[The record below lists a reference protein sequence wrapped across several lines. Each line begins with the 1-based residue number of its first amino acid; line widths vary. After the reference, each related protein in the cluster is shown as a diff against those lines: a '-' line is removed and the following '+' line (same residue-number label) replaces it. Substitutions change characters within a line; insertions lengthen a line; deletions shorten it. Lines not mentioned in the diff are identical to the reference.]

1 MTNCHSERSEESVD
15 MELWTVILLCV
26 VVAVV
31 AAVLAIIHT
40 RQKDIRKVAYMMDAL
55 EDGELNFRF
64 QDKNRFNR
72 TLNRIRTIFEKQ
84 RQAHEQDSWTK
95 LSRVLT
101 HEIMNTVSPIA
112 SLSDAMAKSVDEN
125 GHSELDI
132 KAGLETIS
140 DSSKNLIGFVQ
151 TYRQLSGVARP
162 VRKALDLRELM
173 DGVISLNSEFATSCG
188 ATCSYRPEEPDLMIY
203 ADEGQI
209 SQILINLIKNALQA
223 GAKHIDISAGMGR
236 DDEVVVQVANDGEP
250 IPATAQEQIFIPFYT
265 TKKEGS
271 GIGLSISRQIMRN
284 HNGTIELLSSD
295 ARQTVFE
302 LRFR

>member
-1 MTNCHSERSEESVD
+1 MTF
-15 MELWTVILLCV
+15 TVWHILGASGIVAIL
-26 VVAVV
+26 VAVI
-31 AAVLAIIHT
+31 AVIRT
-40 RQKDIRKVAYMMDAL
+40 RHQDIKKVAYMMDAL

-64 QDKNRFNR
+64 QDKNKFNR

-95 LSRVLT
+95 LIRVLT

-112 SLSDAMAKSVDEN
+112 SLSDALSKSMDED

-132 KAGLETIS
+132 KAGLDTIS
-140 DSSKNLIGFVQ
+140 DSSKNLIKFVE

-162 VRKALDLRELM
+162 VRKAIDLKELM
-173 DGVISLNSEFATSCG
+173 AGVIALNSEFAANCG
-188 ATCSYRPEEPDLMIY
+188 AICKYRPEEDDLMIY

-223 GAKHIDISAGMGR
+223 GAKHIDISARMGK
-236 DDEVVVQVANDGEP
+236 DDEVIIDVANDGKP
-250 IPATAQEQIFIPFYT
+250 IPVPAQEQIFVPFFT

-284 HNGTIELLSSD
+284 HDGTISLLRSD
-295 ARQTVFE
+295 VNQTVFE

>member
-1 MTNCHSERSEESVD
+1 MTFT
-15 MELWTVILLCV
+15 LWHIVGACVI
-26 VVAVV
+26 VAIV
-31 AAVLAIIHT
+31 AAVIAIIRT
-40 RQKDIRKVAYMMDAL
+40 RQKDIKKVAYMMDAM

-64 QDKNRFNR
+64 QDKNKFNR

-95 LSRVLT
+95 LIRVLT

-112 SLSDAMAKSVDEN
+112 SLSDAMAKSVDEQ

-140 DSSKNLIGFVQ
+140 DSSKNLIDFVQ
-151 TYRQLSGVARP
+151 TYRQLSGVAKP
-162 VRKALDLRELM
+162 IRKALDLQELM
-173 DGVISLNSEFATSCG
+173 DSVISLNSEFAASCG
-188 ATCSYRPEEPDLMIY
+188 AVCVYRPEEPDLMIY

-223 GAKHIDISAGMGR
+223 GAKHIDISARMGK
-236 DDEVVVQVANDGEP
+236 DDDVIIQVANDGEP
-250 IPATAQEQIFIPFYT
+250 IPASAQEQIFIPFFT
-265 TKKEGS
+265 TKQEGS
-271 GIGLSISRQIMRN
+271 GIGLSLARQIMRQ
-284 HNGTIELLSSD
+284 HNGSIDLVRSD
-295 ARQTVFE
+295 DRQTVFE

>member
-1 MTNCHSERSEESVD
+1 MTFTIWH
-15 MELWTVILLCV
+15 ILGASGIVAIL
-26 VVAVV
+26 VAVI
-31 AAVLAIIHT
+31 ATIRT
-40 RQKDIRKVAYMMDAL
+40 RHQDIKKVAYMMDAL

-64 QDKNRFNR
+64 QDKNKFNR

-95 LSRVLT
+95 LIRVLT

-112 SLSDAMAKSVDEN
+112 SLSDALSKSMDED
-125 GHSELDI
+125 GHSELDV
-132 KAGLETIS
+132 KAGLDTIS
-140 DSSKNLIGFVQ
+140 DSSKNLIKFVE

-162 VRKALDLRELM
+162 VRKAIDLKELM
-173 DGVISLNSEFATSCG
+173 AGVIALNSEFAANCG
-188 ATCSYRPEEPDLMIY
+188 AICKYRPEEDDLMIY

-223 GAKHIDISAGMGR
+223 GAKHIDISARMGK
-236 DDEVVVQVANDGEP
+236 DDEVIIDVANDGTP
-250 IPATAQEQIFIPFYT
+250 IPVPAQEQIFVPFFT

-284 HNGTIELLSSD
+284 HDGTISLLRSD
-295 ARQTVFE
+295 VNQTVFE

>member
-1 MTNCHSERSEESVD
+1 MSVWQIIA
-15 MELWTVILLCV
+15 LVFI
-26 VVAVV
+26 VAIV
-31 AAVLAIIHT
+31 AAVLATLRT
-40 RQKDIRKVAYMMDAL
+40 RHQDIKKVAYMMDAL

-64 QDKNRFNR
+64 QESNKFNR

-95 LSRVLT
+95 LIRVLT

-132 KAGLETIS
+132 RAGLETIS

-173 DGVISLNSEFATSCG
+173 DSVIALNSEFTASCG
-188 ATCSYRPEEPDLMIY
+188 ASCKYRPEEEDLMIY

-223 GAKHIDISAGMGR
+223 GARHIDISARMGK
-236 DDEVVVQVANDGEP
+236 DDEVIVQVANDGEP
-250 IPATAQEQIFIPFYT
+250 IPVSAQEQIFIPFYT

-271 GIGLSISRQIMRN
+271 GIGLSLARQIMRQ
-284 HNGTIELLSSD
+284 HNGSIDLVRSEAD
-295 ARQTVFE
+295 QTTFE

>member
-1 MTNCHSERSEESVD
+1 MTFTVWHIIGACVIVA
-15 MELWTVILLCV
+15 MIATVI
-26 VVAVV
+26 AT
-31 AAVLAIIHT
+31 IRT
-40 RQKDIRKVAYMMDAL
+40 RRKDIKKVAYMMDAL

-64 QDKNRFNR
+64 QEKNKFNH

-95 LSRVLT
+95 LIRVLT

-112 SLSDAMAKSVDEN
+112 SLSDAMAKSVDKN

-151 TYRQLSGVARP
+151 TYRQLSGVAKP
-162 VRKALDLRELM
+162 IRKALDLRELM
-173 DGVISLNSEFATSCG
+173 DSIIGLNSEFAASCG
-188 ATCSYRPEEPDLMIY
+188 ATCKYRPAKDDLMIY

-223 GAKHIDISAGMGR
+223 GAKHIDITAKMGR
-236 DDEVVVQVANDGEP
+236 DDDVIIQVTNDGEP
-250 IPATAQEQIFIPFYT
+250 IPVSAQEQIFIPFYT

-284 HNGTIELLSSD
+284 HNGSIELVRSD
-295 ARQTVFE
+295 AQQTVFE

>member
-1 MTNCHSERSEESVD
+1 MTFSIWH
-15 MELWTVILLCV
+15 ILGASGIVAIL
-26 VVAVV
+26 VAVI
-31 AAVLAIIHT
+31 ATIRT
-40 RQKDIRKVAYMMDAL
+40 RHQDIKKVAYMMDAL

-64 QDKNRFNR
+64 QDKNKFNR

-95 LSRVLT
+95 LIRVLT
-101 HEIMNTVSPIA
+101 HEIMNMVSPIA
-112 SLSDAMAKSVDEN
+112 SLSDALSKSMDED
-125 GHSELDI
+125 GHSELDV
-132 KAGLETIS
+132 KAGLDTIS
-140 DSSKNLIGFVQ
+140 DSSKNLIKFVE

-162 VRKALDLRELM
+162 VRKAIDLKELM
-173 DGVISLNSEFATSCG
+173 AGVIALNSEFAANCG
-188 ATCSYRPEEPDLMIY
+188 AICKYRPEEDDLMIY

-223 GAKHIDISAGMGR
+223 GAKHIDISARMGK
-236 DDEVVVQVANDGEP
+236 DDEVIIDVANDGTP
-250 IPATAQEQIFIPFYT
+250 IPVSAQEQIFVPFFT

-284 HNGTIELLSSD
+284 HDGTISLLRSD
-295 ARQTVFE
+295 VNQTVFE

>member
-1 MTNCHSERSEESVD
+1 MTFT
-15 MELWTVILLCV
+15 LWHIIGVAVIV
-26 VVAVV
+26 AIVVAVIATIRV
-31 AAVLAIIHT
+31 

-64 QDKNRFNR
+64 QDKNKFNR

-95 LSRVLT
+95 LIRVLT

-151 TYRQLSGVARP
+151 TYRQLSSVAKP

-173 DGVISLNSEFATSCG
+173 DNVIGLNSEFAANCG
-188 ATCSYRPEEPDLMIY
+188 ATCNYRPKEDDLMIY

-223 GAKHIDISAGMGR
+223 GAKHIDISAKMGK
-236 DDEVVVQVANDGEP
+236 DDDVIIQVANDGEP
-250 IPATAQEQIFIPFYT
+250 IPPAAQEQIFIPFYT

-271 GIGLSISRQIMRN
+271 GIGLSISRQIMRS
-284 HNGTIELLSSD
+284 HNGTIELLHSD
-295 ARQTVFE
+295 VNQTVFE

>member
-1 MTNCHSERSEESVD
+1 MTFTIWH
-15 MELWTVILLCV
+15 ILGASGIVAIL
-26 VVAVV
+26 VAVI
-31 AAVLAIIHT
+31 ATIRT
-40 RQKDIRKVAYMMDAL
+40 RHQDIKKVAYMMDAL

-64 QDKNRFNR
+64 QDKNKFNR

-95 LSRVLT
+95 LIRVLT

-112 SLSDAMAKSVDEN
+112 SLSDALSKSMDED
-125 GHSELDI
+125 GHSELDV
-132 KAGLETIS
+132 KAGLDTIS
-140 DSSKNLIGFVQ
+140 DSSKNLIKFVE

-162 VRKALDLRELM
+162 VRKAIDLKELM
-173 DGVISLNSEFATSCG
+173 AGVIALNSEFAANCG
-188 ATCSYRPEEPDLMIY
+188 AICKYRSEEDDLMIY

-223 GAKHIDISAGMGR
+223 GAKHIDISARLGK
-236 DDEVVVQVANDGEP
+236 DDEVIIDVANDGTP
-250 IPATAQEQIFIPFYT
+250 IPVSAQEQIFVPFFT
-265 TKKEGS
+265 TKNEGS

-284 HNGTIELLSSD
+284 HDGTISLLRSD
-295 ARQTVFE
+295 VNQTVFE

>member
-1 MTNCHSERSEESVD
+1 MTFT
-15 MELWTVILLCV
+15 LWHIVGACVI
-26 VVAVV
+26 VAIV
-31 AAVLAIIHT
+31 AAVIAIIRT
-40 RQKDIRKVAYMMDAL
+40 RQKDIKKVAYMMDAM

-64 QDKNRFNR
+64 RDKNKFNR

-95 LSRVLT
+95 LIRVLT

-112 SLSDAMAKSVDEN
+112 SLSDAMAKSVDEQ

-140 DSSKNLIGFVQ
+140 DSSKNLIDFVQ
-151 TYRQLSGVARP
+151 TYRQLSGVAKP
-162 VRKALDLRELM
+162 IRKALDLQELM
-173 DGVISLNSEFATSCG
+173 DSVISLNSEFAASCG
-188 ATCSYRPEEPDLMIY
+188 AECVYRPEEPDLMIY

-223 GAKHIDISAGMGR
+223 GAKHIDISARMGK
-236 DDEVVVQVANDGEP
+236 DDDVIVQVANDGEP
-250 IPATAQEQIFIPFYT
+250 IPDSAQEQIFIPFFT
-265 TKKEGS
+265 TKQEGS
-271 GIGLSISRQIMRN
+271 GIGLSISRQIMRQ
-284 HNGTIELLSSD
+284 HNGSIDLVRSD
-295 ARQTVFE
+295 DRQTVFE

>member
-1 MTNCHSERSEESVD
+1 MTF
-15 MELWTVILLCV
+15 TVWHIV
-26 VVAVV
+26 VVSAIVAVIT
-31 AAVLAIIHT
+31 AVIVTIRT
-40 RQKDIRKVAYMMDAL
+40 RRKDIKKVAYMMDAL
-55 EDGELNFRF
+55 EDGELNFSF
-64 QDKNRFNR
+64 QDKNKFNR

-95 LSRVLT
+95 LIRVLT

-125 GHSELDI
+125 GRSELDI

-140 DSSKNLIGFVQ
+140 DSSKNLIDFVQ
-151 TYRQLSGVARP
+151 TYRQLSGVAKP
-162 VRKALDLRELM
+162 IRKALELQELM
-173 DGVISLNSEFATSCG
+173 NSVIALNSEFVTSCG
-188 ATCSYRPEEPDLMIY
+188 AICVYRPQEPDLMIY

-223 GAKHIDISAGMGR
+223 GAKHIDITAMTGK
-236 DDEVVVQVANDGEP
+236 DDEVIVQVANDGEP
-250 IPATAQEQIFIPFYT
+250 IPVSAQEQIFIPFYT

-284 HNGTIELLSSD
+284 HNGTIDLVRSD
-295 ARQTVFE
+295 IRQTIFE

>member
-1 MTNCHSERSEESVD
+1 MTFTIWH
-15 MELWTVILLCV
+15 ILGASGIVAIL
-26 VVAVV
+26 VAVI
-31 AAVLAIIHT
+31 ATIRT
-40 RQKDIRKVAYMMDAL
+40 RHQDIKKVAYMMDAL

-64 QDKNRFNR
+64 QDKNKFNR

-95 LSRVLT
+95 LIRVLT

-112 SLSDAMAKSVDEN
+112 SLSDALSKSMDED
-125 GHSELDI
+125 GHSELDV
-132 KAGLETIS
+132 KAGLDTIS
-140 DSSKNLIGFVQ
+140 DSSKNLIKFVE

-162 VRKALDLRELM
+162 VRKAIDLKELM
-173 DGVISLNSEFATSCG
+173 AGVIALNSEFAANCG
-188 ATCSYRPEEPDLMIY
+188 AICKYRPEEDDLMIY

-223 GAKHIDISAGMGR
+223 GAKHIDISARMGK
-236 DDEVVVQVANDGEP
+236 DDEVIIDVANDGTP
-250 IPATAQEQIFIPFYT
+250 IPVSAQEQIFVPFFT
-265 TKKEGS
+265 TKNEGS

-284 HNGTIELLSSD
+284 HDGTISLLRSD
-295 ARQTVFE
+295 VNQTVFE

>member
-1 MTNCHSERSEESVD
+1 MTFTVWHIIGACVIVA
-15 MELWTVILLCV
+15 MIATVI
-26 VVAVV
+26 AT
-31 AAVLAIIHT
+31 IRT
-40 RQKDIRKVAYMMDAL
+40 RRKDIKKVAYMMDAL

-64 QDKNRFNR
+64 QEKNKFNH

-95 LSRVLT
+95 LIRVLT

-112 SLSDAMAKSVDEN
+112 SLSDAMAKSVDKN

-151 TYRQLSGVARP
+151 TYRQLSGVAKP
-162 VRKALDLRELM
+162 IRKALDLRELM
-173 DGVISLNSEFATSCG
+173 DSVIGLNSEFAASRG
-188 ATCSYRPEEPDLMIY
+188 ATCKYRPEEDDLMIY

-223 GAKHIDISAGMGR
+223 GAKHIDITAKMGR
-236 DDEVVVQVANDGEP
+236 DDDVIVQVANDGEP
-250 IPATAQEQIFIPFYT
+250 IPVSAQEQIFIPFYT

-284 HNGTIELLSSD
+284 HNGSIELVRSD
-295 ARQTVFE
+295 AQQTVFE

>member
-1 MTNCHSERSEESVD
+1 MTF
-15 MELWTVILLCV
+15 TVWHIV
-26 VVAVV
+26 VVSAIVAVIT
-31 AAVLAIIHT
+31 AVIVTIRT
-40 RQKDIRKVAYMMDAL
+40 RRKDIKKVAYMMDAL
-55 EDGELNFRF
+55 EDGELNFSF
-64 QDKNRFNR
+64 QDKNKFNR

-95 LSRVLT
+95 LIRVLT

-125 GHSELDI
+125 GRSELDI

-140 DSSKNLIGFVQ
+140 DSSKNLIDFVQ
-151 TYRQLSGVARP
+151 TYRQLSGVAKP
-162 VRKALDLRELM
+162 IRKALELQELM
-173 DGVISLNSEFATSCG
+173 NSVIALNSEFVTSCG
-188 ATCSYRPEEPDLMIY
+188 AVCVYRPQEPDLMIY

-223 GAKHIDISAGMGR
+223 GAKHIDITAMTGK
-236 DDEVVVQVANDGEP
+236 DDEVIVQVANDGEP
-250 IPATAQEQIFIPFYT
+250 IPVSSQEQIFIPFYT

-284 HNGTIELLSSD
+284 HNGTIDLVRSD
-295 ARQTVFE
+295 VRQTIFE

>member
-1 MTNCHSERSEESVD
+1 
-15 MELWTVILLCV
+15 
-26 VVAVV
+26 
-31 AAVLAIIHT
+31 
-40 RQKDIRKVAYMMDAL
+40 MMDAL

-64 QDKNRFNR
+64 RDNNKFNR

-95 LSRVLT
+95 LIRVLT
-101 HEIMNTVSPIA
+101 HEIMNTVSPIS
-112 SLSDAMAKSVDEN
+112 SLSDALAASMDEK
-125 GHSELDI
+125 GHSELDV

-173 DGVISLNSEFATSCG
+173 DSVIALNSEFAASLG
-188 ATCSYRPEEPDLMIY
+188 ATCTYRPEEDDLMIY

-223 GAKHIDISAGMGR
+223 GAKHIDISAKMGR
-236 DDEVVVQVANDGEP
+236 DDDVIIQVANDGEP
-250 IPATAQEQIFIPFYT
+250 IPVSAQEQIFIPFYT
-265 TKKEGS
+265 TKKDGS

-284 HNGTIELLSSD
+284 HNGSIELVRSD
-295 ARQTVFE
+295 AQQTVFE

>member
-1 MTNCHSERSEESVD
+1 MTFTIWH
-15 MELWTVILLCV
+15 ILGASGIVAIL
-26 VVAVV
+26 VAVI
-31 AAVLAIIHT
+31 ATIRT
-40 RQKDIRKVAYMMDAL
+40 RHQDIKKVAYMMDAL

-64 QDKNRFNR
+64 QDKNKFNR

-95 LSRVLT
+95 LIRVLT

-112 SLSDAMAKSVDEN
+112 SLSDALSKSMDED
-125 GHSELDI
+125 GHSELDV
-132 KAGLETIS
+132 KAGLDTIS
-140 DSSKNLIGFVQ
+140 DSSKNLIKFVE

-162 VRKALDLRELM
+162 VRKAIDLKELIA
-173 DGVISLNSEFATSCG
+173 GVIALNSEFAANCG
-188 ATCSYRPEEPDLMIY
+188 AICKYLPEEEDLMIY

-223 GAKHIDISAGMGR
+223 GAKHIDISARMGK
-236 DDEVVVQVANDGEP
+236 DDEVIIDVANDGTP
-250 IPATAQEQIFIPFYT
+250 IPVSAQEQIFVPFFT

-284 HNGTIELLSSD
+284 HDGTISLLRSD
-295 ARQTVFE
+295 VNQTVFE

>member
-1 MTNCHSERSEESVD
+1 MTFTFWHLVGAC
-15 MELWTVILLCV
+15 VIV
-26 VVAVV
+26 AIVVAVIV
-31 AAVLAIIHT
+31 MLRT
-40 RQKDIRKVAYMMDAL
+40 RQKDIKKVAYMMDAL

-64 QDKNRFNR
+64 QDKNKFNR

-95 LSRVLT
+95 LIRVLT

-112 SLSDAMAKSVDEN
+112 SLSDAMAKSVDEH

-140 DSSKNLIGFVQ
+140 DSSKNLIDFVQ
-151 TYRQLSGVARP
+151 TYRQLSGVAKP
-162 VRKALDLRELM
+162 IRKALDLQELI
-173 DGVISLNSEFATSCG
+173 DNIISLNSEFATSCG
-188 ATCSYRPEEPDLMIY
+188 AVCTYSSEEPDLMIY

-223 GAKHIDISAGMGR
+223 DAKHVDITAKMGN
-236 DDEVVVQVANDGEP
+236 DEEVIVCVANDGEP
-250 IPATAQEQIFIPFYT
+250 IPVSAQEQIFIPFYT
-265 TKKEGS
+265 TKKDGS
-271 GIGLSISRQIMRN
+271 GIGLSLSRQIMRN
-284 HNGTIELLSSD
+284 HNGSIELIRSND
-295 ARQTVFE
+295 QQTVFE

>member
-1 MTNCHSERSEESVD
+1 MSVWQIIA
-15 MELWTVILLCV
+15 LVFI
-26 VVAVV
+26 VAIV
-31 AAVLAIIHT
+31 AAVLATLRT
-40 RQKDIRKVAYMMDAL
+40 RHQDIKKVAYMMDAL

-64 QDKNRFNR
+64 QESNKFNR

-95 LSRVLT
+95 LIRVLT

-173 DGVISLNSEFATSCG
+173 DSVIALNSEFTASCG
-188 ATCSYRPEEPDLMIY
+188 ASCKYRPEEEDLMIY

-223 GAKHIDISAGMGR
+223 GARHIVISARMGK
-236 DDEVVVQVANDGEP
+236 DDEVIVQVANDGEP
-250 IPATAQEQIFIPFYT
+250 IPVSAQEQIFIPFYT

-271 GIGLSISRQIMRN
+271 GIGLSLARQIMRQ
-284 HNGTIELLSSD
+284 HNGSIDLVKSD
-295 ARQTVFE
+295 AAETVFE

>member
-1 MTNCHSERSEESVD
+1 MT
-15 MELWTVILLCV
+15 LWQIILLV
-26 VVAVV
+26 VGV
-31 AAVLAIIHT
+31 AAVPAGLAAWYV
-40 RQKDIRKVAYMMDAL
+40 RRKDIRKVAYMMDAL

-84 RQAHEQDSWTK
+84 RQEHEQDSWTK
-95 LSRVLT
+95 LIRVLT

-125 GHSELDI
+125 GRSELDV

-140 DSSKNLIGFVQ
+140 DSAKNLIGFVQ

-162 VRKALDLRELM
+162 VRKALDLQELM
-173 DGVISLNSEFATSCG
+173 DGVISLNREYLLSCG
-188 ATCSYRPEEPDLMIY
+188 AVCTYRPEEKDLMIF

-223 GAKHIDISAGMGR
+223 GAKQIDLSARMGK
-236 DDEVVVQVANDGEP
+236 DDEVIVEVSNDGEP
-250 IPATAQEQIFIPFYT
+250 IPTSAQEQIFIPFYT
-265 TKKEGS
+265 TKAEGS

-284 HNGTIELLSSD
+284 HNGSIELLRSE
-295 ARQTVFE
+295 AGRTVFE